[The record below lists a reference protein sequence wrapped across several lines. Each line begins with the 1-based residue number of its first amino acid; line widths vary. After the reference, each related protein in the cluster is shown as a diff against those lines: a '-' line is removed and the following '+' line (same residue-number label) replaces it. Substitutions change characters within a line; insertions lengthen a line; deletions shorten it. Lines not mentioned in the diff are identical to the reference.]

1 MKRLVASALTL
12 GCALSLPFLSLPLS
26 GQRTV
31 ERLEKTICPHCH
43 QQLPLSG
50 QRTVER
56 LEKGWR
62 FTRVDDPKA
71 STEGYNDSKWSRV
84 VVPHDWAIYGPFSF
98 DNDKQH
104 LAITQDGQK
113 EAMEH
118 AGRTGG
124 LPFVGVGW
132 YRRTLSIPEDLGQR
146 RVVLRFD
153 GAMSHAR
160 VYVNGHEAGYWPYGY
175 NSFHLDVTPY
185 VRPGKDNTL
194 AVRLE
199 NKHESSRWYPGA
211 GLYRNVYMV
220 ITDPVHVPTWGTQI
234 KTPVVR
240 GDFAYVDVETKLA
253 GLKTLGNK
261 ELTIKTHILTPLGTK
276 IASKSVETKAWAKDS
291 ILRSGFEVQRPL
303 LWDIG
308 RPYLYKYVVELSSGG
323 KILDR
328 DTTTFGIRSIELK
341 AGNGFYLNG
350 RKIKFQGA
358 CLHHDLGPLGAA
370 VNEAAMRRQIRL
382 MQDMG
387 VNAIRTSHN
396 MPAPE
401 FVRLCD
407 EMGMLLMAES
417 FDSWAQPKVPNGY
430 NLDFNEWHE
439 RDLVNLIHQFR
450 NSPSVIIWSIGNEVP
465 EQPSAEGA
473 KLAYRLQQICHREDP
488 TRPVT
493 NGMDN
498 PKAVLKTGMAATL
511 DIPGFNYRP
520 FLYDT
525 AHRVLPQGFLLGSE
539 TCSTVSSRG
548 VYKFPVVRKSMAKYP
563 DHQSSGYDVEH
574 CGWSNLPEDDFIRQ
588 DDYSWSMGEFI
599 WTGIDYLGEPT
610 PYYSDWPSHSS
621 LFGAVDLAGIPKDR
635 FYLYRSHWNKT
646 SPTLHIL
653 PHWTWPDRVGEVTP
667 IFVYT
672 SYPEAELFING
683 KSQGR
688 QRKDRSVTIDATENE
703 ESFKDFTRQKRYRL
717 MWMDTKYEPGEVKVV
732 AYNDAGEVAEEKVIR
747 TAGKPHHLE
756 LVADRTTLTADGR
769 DIAFV
774 TVRVVDKDGNLIPDD
789 ARLLNFRVT
798 GAATFRAAASGNPA
812 SLDAFHLPRHHAFSG
827 QLVTLVQSSEQ
838 SGEAVLHVS
847 AKGLPTATLR
857 LQIK

>member
-31 ERLEKTICPHCH
+31 ERLEK
-43 QQLPLSG
+43 
-50 QRTVER
+50 
-56 LEKGWR
+56 GWR

-71 STEGYNDSKWSRV
+71 SAEGYDDSKWSRV

-153 GAMSHAR
+153 GAMSRAR

-240 GDFAYVDVETKLA
+240 EDFAYVDVETKLA
-253 GLKTLGNK
+253 GLKTLGDK
-261 ELTIKTHILTPLGTK
+261 VLTIKTHILTPLGTK
-276 IASKSVETKAWAKDS
+276 IASKSVETKASFWAKDS
-291 ILRSGFEVQRPL
+291 ILRSGFEVRRPL

-308 RPYLYKYVVELSSGG
+308 HPFLYKYVVELSSGG
-323 KILDR
+323 KLLDR

-341 AGNGFYLNG
+341 AGDGFYLNG

-407 EMGMLLMAES
+407 EMGMPLMAES

-450 NSPSVIIWSIGNEVP
+450 NSPSVIMWSIGNEVP

-563 DHQSSGYDVEH
+563 DHQSSSYDVEH
-574 CGWSNLPEDDFIRQ
+574 CGWSNLPEDDFMRQ
-588 DDYSWSMGEFI
+588 EDHSWSMGEFI

-703 ESFKDFTRQKRYRL
+703 ESFKNFTRQKRYRL

-812 SLDAFHLPRHHAFSG
+812 SLDAFHLPRHHTFSG

>member
-1 MKRLVASALTL
+1 MKRLFASALTL
-12 GCALSLPFLSLPLS
+12 GCALSLPILS
-26 GQRTV
+26 
-31 ERLEKTICPHCH
+31 
-43 QQLPLSG
+43 LPLSG

-153 GAMSHAR
+153 GAMSRAR

-240 GDFAYVDVETKLA
+240 EDFAYVDVETKLA

-261 ELTIKTHILTPLGTK
+261 VLTIKTHILTPLGTK
-276 IASKSVETKAWAKDS
+276 IASKSVETKASFWAKDS
-291 ILRSGFEVQRPL
+291 ILRSGFEVRRPL

-308 RPYLYKYVVELSSGG
+308 HPFLYKYVVELSSGG
-323 KILDR
+323 KLLDR

-341 AGNGFYLNG
+341 AGDGFYLNG

-407 EMGMLLMAES
+407 EMGMPLMAES

-450 NSPSVIIWSIGNEVP
+450 NSPSVIMWSIGNEVP

-563 DHQSSGYDVEH
+563 DHQASGYDVEH

-688 QRKDRSVTIDATENE
+688 QRKDRSITIDATENA
-703 ESFKDFTRQKRYRL
+703 ESFKNFTRQKRYRL

-798 GAATFRAAASGNPA
+798 GAATFPAAASGNPA
-812 SLDAFHLPRHHAFSG
+812 SP
-827 QLVTLVQSSEQ
+827 LVTH
-838 SGEAVLHVS
+838 AMN
-847 AKGLPTATLR
+847 
-857 LQIK
+857 